1 MSFYRVTLKIDF
13 IVNINPENELADPR
27 PALQGDTPD
36 AAVNRASWV
45 WLEGMKLAA
54 ETRNS
59 LGVGRS
65 FYRTADVEV
74 TELESQ
80 EPSTSSAGFFAAGS

>member
-27 PALQGDTPD
+27 PALQGDTPE
-36 AAVNRASWV
+36 AAANRASWI
-45 WLEGMKLAA
+45 WLEGMRLTSG
-54 ETRNS
+54 TRKS

-65 FYRTADVEV
+65 FCRKADVEV
-74 TELESQ
+74 TKVEAPAPDSKEPGLER
-80 EPSTSSAGFFAAGS
+80 PG